1 MWTFQKPFHRDDW
14 KNAQS
19 SCSGIEI
26 YRVLEYELRINIPK
40 PTPSHPFATD
50 LFEMIIQS
58 SYSMVR
64 SRLPNSMISKVPTA
78 A

>member
-1 MWTFQKPFHRDDW
+1 MWTFQKPIHRDDW

-26 YRVLEYELRINIPK
+26 CRVLEYELRINIPK
-40 PTPSHPFATD
+40 PTTSHPFATD
-50 LFEMIIQS
+50 LFEMIIQNS
-58 SYSMVR
+58 HSVVR
-64 SRLPNSMISKVPTA
+64 SGLASSMISKVPTA